1 MFYAAGHRR
10 VFCCCGQ
17 QENSQP
23 RQGLHVVGLAVKET
37 IRCKS
42 TYSKQLV
49 DERLTA
55 TSYNRRDER
64 FIVVQQLRGSYFL
77 SYDSVRTS

>member
-55 TSYNRRDER
+55 TS
-64 FIVVQQLRGSYFL
+64 
-77 SYDSVRTS
+77 